1 MCGMWGADD
10 PEWFV
15 LQMSELWGNEW
26 LFVSCCVKKLRTAL
40 RPQSS
45 ISGMSGKV
53 PRGLSTPHYTP
64 SVTPL
69 QGVSHPYSSPLPS
82 RTSAEQGSLTYL
94 DRLLLLYFVAG
105 AGVDVLGAGVAVLGA
120 GVGVAGAG
128 AGFTAAVLGADVVG
142 AAELLAIAG

>member
-1 MCGMWGADD
+1 
-10 PEWFV
+10 
-15 LQMSELWGNEW
+15 MSELWGNER
-26 LFVSCCVKKLRTAL
+26 LFLSCYVKTLRTAL

-45 ISGMSGKV
+45 ISWMSGKV

-82 RTSAEQGSLTYL
+82 RTSAEQGSFVH
-94 DRLLLLYFVAG
+94 YFVAG
-105 AGVDVLGAGVAVLGA
+105 AGVDVLGAGAAVLGA

-128 AGFTAAVLGADVVG
+128 AGFTAAVLGAGVVG
-142 AAELLAIAG
+142 TAELLAIAG

>member
-1 MCGMWGADD
+1 
-10 PEWFV
+10 
-15 LQMSELWGNEW
+15 
-26 LFVSCCVKKLRTAL
+26 
-40 RPQSS
+40 
-45 ISGMSGKV
+45 MSGKV

-82 RTSAEQGSLTYL
+82 RTSAEQGPSAHCDCLI
-94 DRLLLLYFVAG
+94 LLYFVAG

-128 AGFTAAVLGADVVG
+128 FTAAVLGADVVG
-142 AAELLAIAG
+142 AAEP

>member
-1 MCGMWGADD
+1 
-10 PEWFV
+10 
-15 LQMSELWGNEW
+15 MSELWGNER
-26 LFVSCCVKKLRTAL
+26 LFLSCCVKKLRTAL

-69 QGVSHPYSSPLPS
+69 QGVSH
-82 RTSAEQGSLTYL
+82 L
-94 DRLLLLYFVAG
+94 DRLLLFYFVAG

-142 AAELLAIAG
+142 AAEL